1 VSEENPTLQRTAFV
15 YDDVFLRHEMPLHH
29 PESSRRLQAI
39 VEELRSSGVW
49 EQVIHVPPAKCS
61 LEAAASVHSERYV
74 HEIMNMAPGY
84 LDPDTYV
91 SEGTC
96 EAALYAAGSVGTAI
110 DGIAAGKWSRAF
122 CAVRPP
128 GHHAERARGMGFCI
142 FNNVAVGAR
151 HAQASGYERVLIAD
165 FDVHHGNGTQD
176 IFYDDSSVFYFSTH
190 QFPHYPGTGAE
201 NERGRGDGLGF
212 NLNVPLPAGAGD
224 EEISRAY
231 AQTLAGAAARF
242 QPDCILVSAGYD
254 LLAEDPLAGLAVTGK
269 GLRNLAGSIVS
280 AAGNAP
286 VIFTLE
292 GGYDLQGLAAGVR
305 QSVQILLED

>member
-1 VSEENPTLQRTAFV
+1 VLKTAFV
-15 YDDVFLRHEMPLHH
+15 YDDVFLRHVMPPYH

-49 EQVIHVPPAKCS
+49 ERVSHVQPTKSS
-61 LEAAASVHSERYV
+61 LESVATVHSRRYV
-74 HEIMNMAPGY
+74 QEVAEMAAGY

-91 SEGTC
+91 SEGTY
-96 EAALYAAGSVGTAI
+96 EAALYAAGAVETAI

-151 HAQASGYERVLIAD
+151 HAQALGYEKILIVD

-176 IFYDDSSVFYFSTH
+176 IFYDDPSVFYFSTH
-190 QFPHYPGTGAE
+190 QYPHYPGTGRV
-201 NERGRGDGLGF
+201 NECGSGEGVGF
-212 NLNVPLPAGAGD
+212 NLNVPLPSGAGD
-224 EEISRAY
+224 EEVLLAY
-231 AQTLAGAAARF
+231 SQTFATAAAGFR
-242 QPDCILVSAGYD
+242 PDCVLVSAGYD
-254 LLAEDPLAGLAVTGK
+254 LLAQDPLAELAVTDE
-269 GLRNLAGSIVS
+269 GLGSIVSTIVS
-280 AAGNAP
+280 AAGNTP

-292 GGYDLQGLAAGVR
+292 GGYDLQALASGVR
-305 QSVQILLED
+305 QTVEILLTG

>member
-1 VSEENPTLQRTAFV
+1 MAQKAAFV
-15 YDDVFLRHEMPLHH
+15 YDDVFLNHEMPAHH
-29 PESSRRLQAI
+29 PESPRRLQAI

-49 EQVIHVPPAKCS
+49 EKVVHVRPAKS
-61 LEAAASVHSERYV
+61 SIDSVASVHSRRYV
-74 HEIMNMAPGY
+74 QEVTGMAAGY

-96 EAALYAAGSVGTAI
+96 EAALYAAGALETAI
-110 DGIAAGKWSRAF
+110 DGVAAGKWARAF

-151 HAQASGYERVLIAD
+151 HAQAVGYKKVLIVD

-176 IFYDDSSVFYFSTH
+176 IFYDDPSVFYFSTH
-190 QFPHYPGTGAE
+190 QYPHYPGTGRE
-201 NERGRGDGLGF
+201 GECGSGEGVGF

-224 EEISRAY
+224 EGVSLAY
-231 AQTLAGAAARF
+231 TQTFATAAAGF
-242 QPDCILVSAGYD
+242 QPDCVLVSAGYD
-254 LLAEDPLAGLAVTGK
+254 LLAQDPLADLAVTSE
-269 GLRNLAGSIVS
+269 GLGSIVS
-280 AAGNAP
+280 TIVAAAGTAP

-292 GGYDLQGLAAGVR
+292 GGYDLQALAAGVR
-305 QSVQILLED
+305 QTVEILLAD